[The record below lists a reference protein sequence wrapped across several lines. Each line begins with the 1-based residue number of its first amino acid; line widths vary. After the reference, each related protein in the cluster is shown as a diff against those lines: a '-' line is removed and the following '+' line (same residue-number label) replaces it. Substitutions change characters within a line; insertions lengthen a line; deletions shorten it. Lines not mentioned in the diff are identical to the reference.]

1 MKKILVTGASRGIGF
16 ELCKQLLE
24 QNHEVIAAYRSQK
37 TAKALLNLEHNSRN
51 LRLIEMD
58 VNSDR
63 SVQTAFKT
71 IAEQFDQLDTVFN
84 NAGILDWDTLDK
96 ISTEAFREIYETN
109 VIGAFRVSKASLSL
123 LQNSNNPLIVNISSR
138 LGSISLRGHSQLGG
152 AIAYQCSKA
161 ALNMLTAQMAIDYKS
176 LGIRTISISPGWVKT
191 DMGGMEAK
199 YEVQES
205 VRLFTSQ
212 IEQLATSESGIFIG
226 EDGKIIPW

>member
-176 LGIRTISISPGWVKT
+176 LGIRAISISPGWVKT

>member
-24 QNHEVIAAYRSQK
+24 QNHEVIAAYRSQS
-37 TAKALLNLEHNSRN
+37 TAKALLDLGHKSRN
-51 LRLIEMD
+51 LSLFEMD

-63 SVQTAFKT
+63 SVQMAFKT

-176 LGIRTISISPGWVKT
+176 LGIRAISISPGWVKT

>member
-176 LGIRTISISPGWVKT
+176 LGIRAISISPGWVKT

-226 EDGKIIPW
+226 EDGEIIPW

>member
-1 MKKILVTGASRGIGF
+1 M
-16 ELCKQLLE
+16 
-24 QNHEVIAAYRSQK
+24 
-37 TAKALLNLEHNSRN
+37 
-51 LRLIEMD
+51 
-58 VNSDR
+58 
-63 SVQTAFKT
+63 AFKT

-138 LGSISLRGHSQLGG
+138 LGSISLRGYSELGG
-152 AIAYQCSKA
+152 AVAYQCSKA

-176 LGIRTISISPGWVKT
+176 LGIRAISISPGWVKT

-226 EDGKIIPW
+226 EDGEIIPW

>member
-58 VNSDR
+58 VNSER

-96 ISTEAFREIYETN
+96 ISTEVFREIYETN

-176 LGIRTISISPGWVKT
+176 LGIRAISISPGWVKT

-226 EDGKIIPW
+226 EDGEIIPW